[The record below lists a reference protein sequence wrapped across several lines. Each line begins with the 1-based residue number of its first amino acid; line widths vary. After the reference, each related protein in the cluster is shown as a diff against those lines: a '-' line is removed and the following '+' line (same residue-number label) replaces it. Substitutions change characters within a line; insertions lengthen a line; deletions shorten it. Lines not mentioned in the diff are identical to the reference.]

1 MSNTV
6 TLTGWKEFEDKCKGL
21 PAVLTKEINSE
32 VGAAAEYWQ
41 KLAINDSPIDQKF
54 LRGLISAKITGNM
67 TAEVTSPSQYSSF
80 MEWGTKSKKKI
91 PAELSSYASTLTYNK
106 TGDYYAFLKA
116 ILEWVE
122 RKGIASR
129 FSVKT
134 KSKLKHTKADNERIV
149 QAAEAIAFSIM
160 RHGVNPH
167 PFFFIQMPVV
177 EAKLIERVKTI
188 LTTEH

>member
-21 PAVLTKEINSE
+21 PAVLTKEIGNE

-54 LRGLISAKITGNM
+54 LRGLISAKVTGKM
-67 TAEVTSPSQYSSF
+67 TAEVTSPSKYSSF
-80 MEWGTKSKKKI
+80 MEWGTKSKKKV
-91 PAELSSYASTLTYNK
+91 PAELSRYAATLPYNK

-134 KSKLKHTKADNERIV
+134 QKKLKHTKADNERIV

-167 PFFFIQMPVV
+167 PYFFIQMPLV
-177 EAKLIERVKTI
+177 ETKLKERVQNI
-188 LTTEH
+188 LNTEH

>member
-1 MSNTV
+1 MPNTV
-6 TLTGWKEFEDKCKGL
+6 TLTGWKEFEDKMKSMPLKLTQEIGGEVYASVQYWRELAIKDVPVDQGFLKGL
-21 PAVLTKEINSE
+21 IN
-32 VGAAAEYWQ
+32 AN
-41 KLAINDSPIDQKF
+41 K
-54 LRGLISAKITGNM
+54 TGPL
-67 TAEVTSPSQYSSF
+67 TAEVTSGSQYSSF
-80 MEWGTKSKKKI
+80 MEWGTKSKKKV
-91 PAELSSYASTLTYNK
+91 PAELSSYASTLPYNK
-106 TGDYYAFLKA
+106 TGDYYDFLKA

-160 RHGVNPH
+160 KHGVNPH

>member
-1 MSNTV
+1 MPNAV

-21 PAVLTKEINSE
+21 PAVLTKEIGSE
-32 VGAAAEYWQ
+32 VLASAQYWRE
-41 KLAINDSPIDQKF
+41 LALKDAPTDQSF
-54 LRGLISAKITGNM
+54 LKSLISAKATKTM
-67 TAEVTSPSQYSSF
+67 EAEVTSPSQYSSF
-80 MEWGTKSKKKI
+80 MEWGTKSKKKV
-91 PAELSSYASTLTYNK
+91 PAELSSYASTLPYNK
-106 TGDYYAFLKA
+106 TGDYYDFLKA

-160 RHGVNPH
+160 KHGVNPH